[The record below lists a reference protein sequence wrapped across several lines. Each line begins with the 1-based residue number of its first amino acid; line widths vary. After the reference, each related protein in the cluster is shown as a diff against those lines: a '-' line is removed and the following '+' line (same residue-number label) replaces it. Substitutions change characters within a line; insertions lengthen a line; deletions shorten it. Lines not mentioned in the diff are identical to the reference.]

1 MNESEKIH
9 ILIEIISEMKNNSGD
24 IMSLMLDAVETV
36 SAHMN
41 STPHHVE
48 RVLNDV
54 ITGGDM
60 RYNLVDFSQITAEY
74 LKTGNKTP
82 LKELLIKNI
91 SEENHVID
99 LQAIEKWYKRS

>member
-1 MNESEKIH
+1 MKESEKIH

-36 SAHMN
+36 SIKMN

-48 RVLNDV
+48 RILNDV

-60 RYNLVDFSQITAEY
+60 RYNLVDFSRMTAEY
-74 LKTGNKTP
+74 LTTGNKTL
-82 LKELLIKNI
+82 LKDLLIKNME
-91 SEENHVID
+91 SDYD
-99 LQAIEKWYKRS
+99 LQIIEKWYKGE

>member
-1 MNESEKIH
+1 MKESEKIH

-24 IMSLMLDAVETV
+24 MMSLMLDAVETV
-36 SAHMN
+36 SARMN

-60 RYNLVDFSQITAEY
+60 RYNLVDFSRITAEY
-74 LKTGNKTP
+74 ITTGNKTP
-82 LKELLIKNI
+82 LKDLLIKNME
-91 SEENHVID
+91 SD
-99 LQAIEKWYKRS
+99 YDIEYINNWYE

>member
-1 MNESEKIH
+1 MKESEKIH

-36 SAHMN
+36 SARMN

-48 RVLNDV
+48 RILNDV

-60 RYNLVDFSQITAEY
+60 RYNLVDFSRITAEY
-74 LKTGNKTP
+74 LTTCNKAP
-82 LKELLIKNI
+82 LKDLLIKNI
-91 SEENHVID
+91 ESD
-99 LQAIEKWYKRS
+99 YDIEYINNWYE

>member
-1 MNESEKIH
+1 MKESEKIH

-36 SAHMN
+36 AKRIN

-60 RYNLVDFSQITAEY
+60 RYNLVDFSRITAEY
-74 LKTGNKTP
+74 ITTGNKTP
-82 LKELLIKNI
+82 LKDLLIKNI
-91 SEENHVID
+91 ESDYD
-99 LQAIEKWYKRS
+99 LQAIEKWYKGE